1 MARRN
6 RQPREDINKA
16 QIDLLKPIDVLSLG
30 GEEDPCFGKYH
41 DLKAPECMDC
51 GDAEFCAIVKAQNLH
66 QERAVIESSQRFKD
80 IEEGENELLKKRG
93 KAKKL
98 IEEYKAEGFRR
109 MKTILLV
116 ARKTNLTKD
125 QVKMLY
131 DEI

>member
-30 GEEDPCFGKYH
+30 GEDDPCFGKYH